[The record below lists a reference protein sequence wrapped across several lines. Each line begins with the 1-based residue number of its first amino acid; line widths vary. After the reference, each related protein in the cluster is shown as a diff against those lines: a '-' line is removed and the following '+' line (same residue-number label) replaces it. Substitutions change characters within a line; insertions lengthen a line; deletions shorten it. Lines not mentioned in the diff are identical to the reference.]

1 MGLGFTAPLIA
12 ADNHMIK
19 RPVKL
24 DSGLAC
30 HGCESRKKEDIKSIL
45 IPLKNPLITK
55 IRDEQND

>member
-30 HGCESRKKEDIKSIL
+30 HGCESRKKEDIKSIH
-45 IPLKNPLITK
+45 
-55 IRDEQND
+55 RDEKFISVCASC

>member
-30 HGCESRKKEDIKSIL
+30 HGCESRKKEDI
-45 IPLKNPLITK
+45 
-55 IRDEQND
+55 